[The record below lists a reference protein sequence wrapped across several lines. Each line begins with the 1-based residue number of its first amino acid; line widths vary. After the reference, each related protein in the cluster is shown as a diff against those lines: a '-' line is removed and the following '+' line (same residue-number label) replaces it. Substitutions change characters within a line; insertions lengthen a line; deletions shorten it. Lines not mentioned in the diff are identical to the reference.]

1 MEQYFNQ
8 WHKVKKRINRSKQL
22 PTFKEREI
30 WWCSIGQNVGFEVYG
45 KGEQFWRPVLILDK
59 HNEFTFLGLPLTT
72 KQKHNR
78 YCFPLHF
85 QEKDVT
91 VLLGQARTLSSKRLS
106 NQMGAIPDPSFNEIR
121 KAYVNLIIPNCI

>member
-85 QEKDVT
+85 QEKEVT

-106 NQMGAIPDPSFNEIR
+106 NQMGKLPHQKFNEIKQAF
-121 KAYVNLIIPNCI
+121 KATF